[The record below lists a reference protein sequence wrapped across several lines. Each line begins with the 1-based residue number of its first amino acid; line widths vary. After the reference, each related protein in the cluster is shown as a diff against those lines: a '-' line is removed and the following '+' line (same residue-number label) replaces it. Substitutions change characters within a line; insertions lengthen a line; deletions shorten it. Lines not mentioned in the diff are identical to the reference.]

1 MYIFVVTL
9 HITLSLILIG
19 VVLFQPGKGADIGAA
34 FGGGGGNMFG
44 PRGPTNFLQQA
55 TTAVAVMFMVTS
67 ITLAR
72 MSDKSTLSTSDV
84 LQEIERLENEEGL
97 GGARPATDADEEAGP
112 GAGTP
117 DDAPSAGEEPS
128 EGAGLSPVGG
138 EVGVE
143 PEPAAP
149 VEGTPEAEAAEE
161 PPSEE

>member
-9 HITLSLILIG
+9 HIILSLILIG

-34 FGGGGGNMFG
+34 FGGGGGGNMFG

-84 LQEIERLENEEGL
+84 LQEIERLENTEGL
-97 GGARPATDADEEAGP
+97 GGARPATDADADPGEAA
-112 GAGTP
+112 GAAG
-117 DDAPSAGEEPS
+117 DDAPSAGEEPT
-128 EGAGLSPVGG
+128 EGAGLSPVG
-138 EVGVE
+138 EDVGAGAE
-143 PEPAAP
+143 PADPADPAAP
-149 VEGTPEAEAAEE
+149 AEAPPAAE
-161 PPSEE
+161 